1 MEATWGVLEKDK
13 VQALAAE
20 KQGVGGGTDLR
31 ERQGQ
36 KHNKSQEHSS
46 RTDTPELILNQIL
59 KQKMLRVSLGSHGVT
74 IPKAKTYLQG
84 LSLSLGSLILH

>member
-36 KHNKSQEHSS
+36 KHNKSQEYSS
-46 RTDTPELILNQIL
+46 RTGTPD
-59 KQKMLRVSLGSHGVT
+59 
-74 IPKAKTYLQG
+74 
-84 LSLSLGSLILH
+84 LSLYKSKSKRCQGSLWVVTVLLFQKPKLICKV

>member
-46 RTDTPELILNQIL
+46 RTGTPDLILSQI
-59 KQKMLRVSLGSHGVT
+59 
-74 IPKAKTYLQG
+74 
-84 LSLSLGSLILH
+84 

>member
-1 MEATWGVLEKDK
+1 MYQQSRRWAPRNVSSVYRRGVYTAEVYMEATWGVLEKDK

-36 KHNKSQEHSS
+36 KHNKSQEYSS
-46 RTDTPELILNQIL
+46 RTGTPDLILNQI
-59 KQKMLRVSLGSHGVT
+59 
-74 IPKAKTYLQG
+74 
-84 LSLSLGSLILH
+84 